1 LQEKLLQAQAICTM
15 VLKVVLKLQDPLK
28 LSDQQPQVTV
38 RELAIPLA
46 TKKIN
51 LQDLDRM

>member
-15 VLKVVLKLQDPLK
+15 VLKVLKLQDPLK